1 MGREGERTAI
11 VRRERTTTTSTT
23 DKETEECGQGVVR
36 EWTGVDMSSPPH
48 FGQSINQ
55 FISDKGS

>member
-1 MGREGERTAI
+1 MGREGERTAAI
-11 VRRERTTTTSTT
+11 VRRERTTTTSTM

-36 EWTGVDMSSPPH
+36 EWTRVDMSSPAH

-55 FISDKGS
+55 SIYLR